1 MIFNELKIL
10 NFGMTDN
17 GKESYNVIIVGT
29 GPAGIFS
36 ALELTKGTPEDY
48 RILMIDSGNDIQ
60 TRIKNRKA
68 GMKDEIMQ
76 GWGGAGAFSDGKLT
90 LTADIGGYLSEFFS
104 LSSLESYINEV
115 EKHYIKFGA
124 SPDRLVTGEGEDVYE
139 IRKNALKYG
148 ITLIPYRLLHIGT
161 DKCPDVL
168 KAMHHHITETSKV
181 TIQFNETVK
190 EILIDEGEIKG
201 LRTNLKEYKANNVI
215 LATGRSGAAW
225 IHKESLRLGLSLESN
240 PVDIGVR
247 VEVPAEICSH
257 LTDILYEFKTRFYS
271 PTFEQE
277 CRTFCVCPKGEVT
290 KEVVVDPDTGEKWI
304 TVNGH
309 SYSNYETKNTNF
321 ALLVSSKFTEP
332 FDDPLAYG
340 RSVSKLANLLTGDQ
354 TVIIQR
360 LADLKRG
367 RRSNTKRIRKSSID
381 PTFKEAIP
389 GDISFVLPYRHLQ
402 SILEMLEALDQIM
415 PGVNSS
421 NTLLYAVETK
431 YYSSKI
437 KLTDE
442 LETEIKGLYAIG
454 DGAGVTRSLVQAS
467 VSGLVAAR
475 AIKSK

>member
-1 MIFNELKIL
+1 MITAK
-10 NFGMTDN
+10 T
-17 GKESYNVIIVGT
+17 SYYDVIIVGT

-36 ALELTKGTPEDY
+36 ALELINDTSNDFK
-48 RILMIDSGNDIQ
+48 ILMLDSGNDIE
-60 TRIKNRKA
+60 TRIENRKS
-68 GMKDEIMQ
+68 GSKGKKDEIMQ

-90 LTADIGGYLSEFFS
+90 LTPDIGGYLSEY
-104 LSSLESYINEV
+104 LSIGTLEQYIAEV
-115 EKHYIKFGA
+115 EDTYIKFGT
-124 SPDRLVTGEGEDVYE
+124 SKDRLVTGEGEKVLE
-139 IRKNALKYG
+139 IRKTALKHG
-148 ITLIPYRLLHIGT
+148 ITLVPYRLLHIGT
-161 DKCPDVL
+161 DRCAEVL
-168 KAMHHHITETSKV
+168 KSMYESIIASSKV
-181 TIQFNETVK
+181 IIHFNETAK
-190 EILIDEGEIKG
+190 NILVHNGKVTGIK
-201 LRTNLKEYKANNVI
+201 TNKNEYRGKFVI

-225 IHKESLRLGLSLESN
+225 MHKESVRLGLSLESN

-257 LTDILYEFKTRFYS
+257 LTDVLYEFKTKFYS

-277 CRTFCVCPKGEVT
+277 CRTFCVCPNGEVT
-290 KEVVVDPDTGEKWI
+290 KETIYDPDTGDKWI

-309 SYSNYETKNTNF
+309 SYATRETNNTNF

-332 FDDPLAYG
+332 FNDPLAYG
-340 RSVSKLANLLTGDQ
+340 RSVSKLANLLTGSK

-367 RRSNTKRIRKSSID
+367 RRSNADRIKKSSIE

-437 KLTDE
+437 KLTDD
-442 LETEIKGLYAIG
+442 LETEIKGLFGIG

-475 AIKSK
+475 AIKSKL

>member
-1 MIFNELKIL
+1 MNNDKTI
-10 NFGMTDN
+10 T
-17 GKESYNVIIVGT
+17 YNVIIVGT

-36 ALELTKGTPEDY
+36 ALELIKDTPDDFK
-48 RILMIDSGNDIQ
+48 ILMIDSGNDIR
-60 TRIKNRKA
+60 TRIEIRQSGSKN
-68 GMKDEIMQ
+68 EIMQ

-90 LTADIGGYLSEFFS
+90 LTADIGGYLSEF
-104 LSSLESYINEV
+104 LALRSLERLIDEV
-115 EKHYIKFGA
+115 ENIYVEFGTTR
-124 SPDRLVTGEGEDVYE
+124 DRLVTGDGESVHE

-148 ITLIPYRLLHIGT
+148 ISLIPYRLLHIGT
-161 DKCPDVL
+161 DRCAQVL
-168 KAMHHHITETSKV
+168 MNMYDHIIASSKV
-181 TIQFNETVK
+181 TIHFSETAKKVLTENNIVTGILTDK
-190 EILIDEGEIKG
+190 E
-201 LRTNLKEYKANNVI
+201 EYKGKKII

-225 IHKESLRLGLSLESN
+225 THKESLRLGLSLESN

-247 VEVPAEICSH
+247 VEVPAEICTH
-257 LTDILYEFKTRFYS
+257 LTDVLYEFKTKFYS

-290 KEVVVDPDTGEKWI
+290 KEVVYDQDTDEKWI

-309 SYSNYETKNTNF
+309 SYSNHETSNTNF

-340 RSVSKLANLLTGDQ
+340 RSVSKLANLLTGGQ

-367 RRSNTKRIRKSSID
+367 RRSNHKRIKKSSIE

-431 YYSSKI
+431 FYSSKI
-437 KLTDE
+437 KLSDN
-442 LETEIKGLYAIG
+442 LETEIKGLYGIG

-475 AIKSK
+475 SIKSMID

>member
-1 MIFNELKIL
+1 MNNEKTS
-10 NFGMTDN
+10 NYD
-17 GKESYNVIIVGT
+17 VIIVGT

-36 ALELTKGTPEDY
+36 ALELIKDTPDDFK
-48 RILMIDSGNDIQ
+48 ILMIDSGNDIR
-60 TRIKNRKA
+60 TRIEIRQSGSKN
-68 GMKDEIMQ
+68 EIMQ

-90 LTADIGGYLSEFFS
+90 LTADIGGYLSEF
-104 LSSLESYINEV
+104 LALRTLESLIDEV
-115 EKHYIKFGA
+115 ENIYVEFGTTR
-124 SPDRLVTGEGEDVYE
+124 DRLVTGDGESVHE
-139 IRKNALKYG
+139 LRKNALKYG
-148 ITLIPYRLLHIGT
+148 ISLIPYRLLHIGT
-161 DKCPDVL
+161 DRCAQVL
-168 KAMHHHITETSKV
+168 MAMYDHIIASSKV
-181 TIQFNETVK
+181 EIHFNETAKKVLTENNIVTGILTDK
-190 EILIDEGEIKG
+190 E
-201 LRTNLKEYKANNVI
+201 EYRGKYII

-225 IHKESLRLGLSLESN
+225 THKESLRLGLSLESN

-247 VEVPAEICSH
+247 VEVPAEICTH
-257 LTDILYEFKTRFYS
+257 LTDVLYEFKTKFYA
-271 PTFEQE
+271 PTLEQE

-290 KEVVVDPDTGEKWI
+290 KEVVYDQDTDEKWI

-309 SYSNYETKNTNF
+309 SYSNYETNNTNF

-340 RSVSKLANLLTGDQ
+340 RSVSKLANLLTGGQ

-367 RRSNTKRIRKSSID
+367 RRSNHKRIKKSSIE

-431 YYSSKI
+431 FYSSKI
-437 KLTDE
+437 KLSDN
-442 LETEIKGLYAIG
+442 LETEIKGLYGIG

-475 AIKSK
+475 SIKSLLG